1 MEFALCVPLDYAEDH
16 GDSAISSQHISS
28 VQLTTLDG
36 PLAKVCTWLR
46 SVVSFSTVKV
56 SFYFL
61 PTFSSLEGSHYV
73 QIIIKE

>member
-16 GDSAISSQHISS
+16 GDNAISSQHISS

-56 SFYFL
+56 SFPHFPL
-61 PTFSSLEGSHYV
+61 W
-73 QIIIKE
+73 KEVTTYRL